1 MVLLFFEQ
9 FLILL
14 HHSEIKISILKKQ
27 NKETISNGVR
37 FSNSFCLNRADEIPE
52 SFAKLECG
60 WVYSVTPN

>member
-14 HHSEIKISILKKQ
+14 QPSEIKIFISKKQ
-27 NKETISNGVR
+27 NKETISNGVK
-37 FSNSFCLNRADEIPE
+37 FSNSFCINRADEILE
-52 SFAKLECG
+52 SFTKLEFG